1 MFITKQL
8 FAMFKNE
15 KLIVM
20 LVCWGGG
27 GGVKFKKTDAHVHV
41 HL

>member
-27 GGVKFKKTDAHVHV
+27 GVKFKKTDAHVHV